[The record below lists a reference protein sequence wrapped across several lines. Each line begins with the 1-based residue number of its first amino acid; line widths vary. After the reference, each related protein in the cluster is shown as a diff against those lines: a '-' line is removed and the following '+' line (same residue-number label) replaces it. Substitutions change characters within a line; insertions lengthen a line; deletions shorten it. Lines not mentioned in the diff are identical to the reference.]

1 MNTPTREQRKF
12 HRRVQSAMAR
22 AYAPGREERMAAAQ
36 AKRDRKAKKRARCA
50 GHRGRRDE
58 RPRTPG
64 APPMAMNEKPARTRK
79 AETYRGYRRN
89 TTGKFE
95 QARMYRRARWKA
107 LRLGQRLAERR
118 AAA

>member
-1 MNTPTREQRKF
+1 
-12 HRRVQSAMAR
+12 
-22 AYAPGREERMAAAQ
+22 
-36 AKRDRKAKKRARCA
+36 
-50 GHRGRRDE
+50 
-58 RPRTPG
+58 
-64 APPMAMNEKPARTRK
+64 MNEQPARKKGKQRK

-107 LRLGQRLAERR
+107 LGLGRRLTERR